1 MNQILGSFE
10 FYHQYFANSKIQ
22 GPTSRMGYIHEPVLT
37 GINQRDL
44 LLLLGT
50 HFELKNSSM
59 SSPQANHIVD

>member
-10 FYHQYFANSKIQ
+10 FYHQYFANSNVQ
-22 GPTSRMGYIHEPVLT
+22 GPRAISMKQFLLVSI
-37 GINQRDL
+37 RDL